1 MHRFDDRKV
10 LLGGLAAG
18 AVLLAGNL
26 MIGRFA
32 GFNLVTSAG
41 LWLPEMKSVELGS
54 YAAAH
59 LLIGVV
65 VAWVRAA
72 LIPFYGSGARSA
84 IRAGLAV
91 WLVPMA
97 LPLAFRFIQSL
108 LFFGSLEWRT
118 LGAVALSGVLYA
130 TAGLAAASVVRAG
143 ALGVPSREARVRTA

>member
-26 MIGRFA
+26 VIGRIA
-32 GFNLVTSAG
+32 GFNLVTLAG
-41 LWLPEMKSVELGS
+41 LWLPEMKAVELGS
-54 YAAAH
+54 YAGAH
-59 LLIGVV
+59 LLIGIF

-72 LIPFYGSGARSA
+72 LIPFYGTGARSA
-84 IRAGLAV
+84 VRAGLAV

-97 LPLAFRFIQSL
+97 LPMAFRVIQSM

-118 LGAVALSGVLYA
+118 LGALALSAVLYA
-130 TAGLAAASVVRAG
+130 TAGLAAATAARAG
-143 ALGVPSREARVRTA
+143 ALGGRSGEALVETA

>member
-18 AVLLAGNL
+18 AVLLAGDL
-26 MIGRFA
+26 VIGRIA
-32 GFNLVTSAG
+32 GFALVTSAG
-41 LWLPEMKSVELGS
+41 LWLPEMKAVELGS

-59 LLIGVV
+59 LLIGIV

-72 LIPFYGSGARSA
+72 LIPFYGTGARSA

-97 LPLAFRFIQSL
+97 LPLAFRVIQSM
-108 LFFGSLEWRT
+108 LFFDSLEWRT
-118 LGAVALSGVLYA
+118 LGAVALSGILYA
-130 TAGLAAASVVRAG
+130 TAGLAAATASRAG
-143 ALGVPSREARVRTA
+143 ALGGRSREARVQAA